1 MITSTQKRS
10 ERGLELLPIGS
21 KHGSNDSKTDPH
33 TARTE
38 TLLRLIMEGTAKATG
53 KAFFSELVC
62 YLALTL
68 GVRYAFVSEFT
79 RDKTRGRT
87 LAFWADDG
95 YMDEMVYLLKGTPC
109 ESVLLGNIV
118 FYPQNIQAI
127 FPDDCELVKLE
138 AVSYL
143 AVPLIDR
150 YGTILGL
157 LGAMNN
163 KPMNEEPN
171 DLSVFKIFAA
181 RAAAEIER
189 IRAEDALQ
197 ASEKQFRDL
206 YEEAPIAYLST
217 GVDGKIKRA
226 NRHAMEWFGYTEHDL
241 VGRDVL
247 DLVADTAAGKP
258 MADKVFSQFLEG
270 EETQGQEIEM
280 RQANGESAWASVSLR
295 PIFDQTGRVVAS
307 RSMLVNITDR
317 KLAEEAIRELRTEN
331 ISLQEEINRPFKFKE
346 LVGDSTKMQVLYN
359 EIELVADTG
368 STVLIVGETGTG
380 KELIARALHNA
391 SSRKDKIL
399 VKINCAALPS
409 ELIESELFG
418 HEKGAFTGATQQRKG
433 RFELA
438 DKGTIFLDEV
448 GELSPQAQAKLLRV
462 LQEQEFE
469 RVGGAT
475 TIKVDARI
483 IAATNRDLT
492 EMVNEGTFRLD
503 LYYRINVFP
512 LQVPSL
518 RERISDVPQL
528 ARYFLALFGR
538 KLGRAFADISPTSM
552 ENLQLYHWPGN
563 VRELQNIIERAAILA
578 KGQFVEIVDTSISQL
593 IVTSMPI
600 PSGSLGEVERN
611 YILQVLE
618 TCGWVV
624 EGKHGAA
631 TILDIKP
638 STLRFRMQK
647 LAISKSYRSG

>member
-1 MITSTQKRS
+1 MMSTQERS
-10 ERGLELLPIGS
+10 KKGFEFLPISS
-21 KHGSNDSKTDPH
+21 KHGNNYMTIGPQ
-33 TARTE
+33 TERTE

-53 KAFFSELVC
+53 KVFYSELVRC
-62 YLALTL
+62 LALTL

-79 RDKTRGRT
+79 QDKTRGRT
-87 LAFWADDG
+87 LAFWAGDD
-95 YMDEMVYLLKGTPC
+95 YMDNMVYLLKGTPC
-109 ESVLLGNIV
+109 ESILLGKIV
-118 FYPQNIQAI
+118 FYPQNVQAI

-143 AVPLIDR
+143 AIPLIDKH
-150 YGTILGL
+150 GMVLGL
-157 LGAMNN
+157 LGAMDD
-163 KPMNEEPN
+163 KPMNEKPN

-181 RAAAEIER
+181 RAAAEFER
-189 IRAEDALQ
+189 IQAETALQ
-197 ASEKQFRDL
+197 VSEKQFRDL

-247 DLVADTAAGKP
+247 DLVADTAAGKQR
-258 MADKVFSQFLEG
+258 AKKVFSQFLEG
-270 EETQGQEIEM
+270 KETEGQEIEM
-280 RQANGESAWASVSLR
+280 RRANGEAAWASVSLR

-317 KLAEEAIRELRTEN
+317 KLAEEAVHELRTEN

-346 LVGDSTKMQVLYN
+346 LVGDSTKMQALYN

-438 DKGTIFLDEV
+438 DGGTIFLDEV

-475 TIKVDARI
+475 TIKVDARVM
-483 IAATNRDLT
+483 AATNRDLT
-492 EMVNEGTFRLD
+492 EMVNEGTFRSD

-512 LQVPSL
+512 LQIPPL
-518 RERISDVPQL
+518 RERTTDIPQL
-528 ARYFLALFGR
+528 ARYFLGILGRKFGR
-538 KLGRAFADISPTSM
+538 SFDDISPESM
-552 ENLQLYHWPGN
+552 EKLQLYHWPGN

-578 KGQFVEIVDTSISQL
+578 KEHIVEIGDTSISQL
-593 IVTSMPI
+593 NVASMST

-618 TCGWVV
+618 TCNWVV

-631 TILDIKP
+631 KILDIKP

-647 LAISKSYRSG
+647 LAISKSHRSG